1 MKIRSRIRRR
11 ACVVAALSIVV
22 PALIAAA
29 DDAART
35 ESVWALPDGFPVPEG
50 ARLVRKARS
59 AVRIGVEGAD
69 LFELERFLREKLQA
83 DDYRIIRR
91 TTDQDE
97 ETLLPGED
105 YGINLTITAPGRRM
119 LVDSQGLYIRQ
130 AGREVWFELTT
141 ELMECVED
149 GSIRLV
155 RSRSMTKQ
163 AERYETI
170 AGAPPT
176 VAHCRCERPM

>member
-1 MKIRSRIRRR
+1 MQTKKSCWPSFHRDEYLR
-11 ACVVAALSIVV
+11 L
-22 PALIAAA
+22 PALH
-29 DDAART
+29 DLRLQDA
-35 ESVWALPDGFPVPEG
+35 GFE
-50 ARLVRKARS
+50 
-59 AVRIGVEGAD
+59 IGVEGAD
-69 LFELERFLREKLQA
+69 LFELEHFLLEELQA
-83 DDYRIIRR
+83 RSYRIIRR

-105 YGINLTITAPGRRM
+105 YGINLTITPPGRRM

-141 ELMECVED
+141 ELVECAED

-155 RSRSMTKQ
+155 RSRSIAKE

-176 VAHCRCERPM
+176 LAYCRCERPM